1 MRLVNRVRTELDDG
15 YVKAAF
21 GRNSMLVLDAQC
33 ERLLLYVRCELVSS
47 RPIREFVARNR
58 VNATC
63 IDLVCNESG
72 TMAALYIR
80 YGAAAHHALVF
91 VPVGELFTVRW
102 NQHGPRMHDM
112 HPLHY
117 EKSFSMVF
125 WSDDLL
131 LVSLGGKL
139 GRCPVE
145 GEFKI
150 MELDF
155 PWVRH
160 LNGMSQDDRRF
171 HSTTN
176 PASVLIR
183 ATSKSVYYAIY
194 GRVYVLYRLVAD
206 RVEYRPMRIL
216 NVGAIVRMSRIW
228 RNLFLTW
235 DGYFTLSVVNVVT
248 GVVLERMPIYVP
260 STGHRL
266 SMCFVSTLGTC
277 VSVPVDEHEMRS
289 LRMTDPSFARVTLYR
304 DKHMCRVRCL
314 QKMHYAAARKKRS
327 LNEVHGSRGKIYLV
341 TLSVEMFMSIVQ
353 FYAKMGPGQ

>member
-1 MRLVNRVRTELDDG
+1 MRFVNRSRTELDDG
-15 YVKAAF
+15 HVKAAF
-21 GRNSMLVLDAQC
+21 GRNSMLVLDARCQT
-33 ERLLLYVRCELVSS
+33 LLLYVRCELVSR

-63 IDLVCNESG
+63 IELVCNESG

-102 NQHGPRMHDM
+102 NQHGPRMHNMD
-112 HPLHY
+112 PLNY
-117 EKSFSMVF
+117 ELSFSMVF

-131 LVSLGGKL
+131 LMSLGGKL

-150 MELDF
+150 MELDY

-171 HSTTN
+171 HSSTN

-183 ATSKSVYYAIY
+183 ATDKSVYYAIY
-194 GRVYVLYRLVAD
+194 GRVYELYGLVTD
-206 RVEYRPMRIL
+206 RVGCRPMKNL
-216 NVGAIVRMSRIW
+216 DVGAIVRMSRIW

-304 DKHMCRVRCL
+304 DRHWCRIRCL
-314 QKMHYAAARKKRS
+314 QRMHYAAGRKKRS
-327 LNEVHGSRGKIYLV
+327 SVFGSRGKIYLVTV